1 MRKTTVRF
9 DWESGYTK
17 ARRLSR
23 SFETMEEA
31 ARFADGKADAD
42 IYRSKGKY
50 KVEWLKVSNY
60 NDKGDGRDED
70 EDRDRDQNSQLR
82 KVL

>member
-1 MRKTTVRF
+1 MKKTTVRF

-31 ARFADGKADAD
+31 SRFADGKRNAE
-42 IYRSKGKY
+42 IYRSNGRY
-50 KVEWLKVSNY
+50 KVEYIKEVELA
-60 NDKGDGRDED
+60 
-70 EDRDRDQNSQLR
+70 
-82 KVL
+82 